1 MYLKNQATQN
11 VILIIKLANR
21 TGIFACDLLSRTAA
35 RVDKEDQKMDR
46 RVWNRID
53 GELYSVMASLEV
65 LEDKFNF
72 YNLNGDELNDRVALF
87 QDIFMSVIG
96 DRRPEDFRTH
106 LN

>member
-11 VILIIKLANR
+11 VILIIKLVNR
-21 TGIFACDLLSRTAA
+21 KGIFACDLLARTAA

-46 RVWNRID
+46 RVWNRIHE
-53 GELYSVMASLEV
+53 ELYSVMASLEV
-65 LEDKFNF
+65 LEDRFSF
-72 YNLNGDELNDRVALF
+72 YGLAGDEMNDRVALF

-96 DRRPEDFRTH
+96 DRKPEDFRPH